1 MRVFYSESFKKDFQ
15 SLPKEI
21 QKITERK
28 LRLFVQNFRHPSLRV
43 KKMEGL
49 QNIWEGSITKSYR
62 FTFLIKN
69 NICILRRV
77 GTHDILKKEKQR

>member
-1 MRVFYSESFKKDFQ
+1 MIKVFYSGVFKRDFQ
-15 SLPKEI
+15 NLPKKI

-28 LRLFVQNFRHPSLRV
+28 LTLFVKNFRHPSLRV
-43 KKMEGL
+43 KKIEGL

-62 FTFLIKN
+62 FTFLMKN

-77 GTHDILKKEKQR
+77 GTHDILKKEK